1 MCAKC
6 TKAVRAK
13 MNRANETLRQRETA
27 VFLFEGGSTFN
38 SNFSASP
45 LKQ

>member
-1 MCAKC
+1 
-6 TKAVRAK
+6 
-13 MNRANETLRQRETA
+13 MNRANETLRLREME

-38 SNFSASP
+38 SNFSAS